1 MDHRRTVYRAARGGG
16 SRVPRP
22 RRDPP
27 PGDRAG
33 GGPGPAGGADRS
45 TKLRRKSRTR
55 IEVRPPSGRP
65 RPPARAACAP
75 RPRATNAR
83 RGSSVVKAARPRHR
97 RRGPRAGGRPPPA
110 PPRPVMRPT
119 SNTSKLKKFDRR
131 APRLSLTR
139 YTVHKTV
146 LVGKLRARLEG
157 CGPTRRSG
165 PRASER
171 ARESARGCSHV
182 LRP

>member
-1 MDHRRTVYRAARGGG
+1 MDHRRTRL
-16 SRVPRP
+16 P
-22 RRDPP
+22 RRARAEVASLVRGATR

-55 IEVRPPSGRP
+55 SGPRAAAPGRRPAP
-65 RPPARAACAP
+65 RAPPGPARP
-75 RPRATNAR
+75 ERATGLA
-83 RGSSVVKAARPRHR
+83 SVVKAARPRHR